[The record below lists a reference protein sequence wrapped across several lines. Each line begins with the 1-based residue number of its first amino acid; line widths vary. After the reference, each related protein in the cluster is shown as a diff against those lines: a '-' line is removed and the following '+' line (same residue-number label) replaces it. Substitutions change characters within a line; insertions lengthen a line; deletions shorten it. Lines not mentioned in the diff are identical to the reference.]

1 MPSKKRQGKDPRH
14 SALGNKNMKLVRWNP
29 FLDDSGD
36 FGMLSPFMGTNAFVP
51 SLDIYQDKDNVMA
64 RVALPGIDPENVN
77 ISIENDILTIEGKVE
92 KESEVDE
99 KDYYRKEIS
108 SGSFHRSM
116 ILPTSVDGDKAKAE
130 FSNGILEITMPKKE
144 EVKPKTI
151 KVEIKK

>member
-1 MPSKKRQGKDPRH
+1 
-14 SALGNKNMKLVRWNP
+14 MKLVRWNP
-29 FLDDSGD
+29 FLDDGSD
-36 FGMLSPFMGTNAFVP
+36 FGMLSPFVGSNAFVP

-64 RVALPGIDPENVN
+64 KVALPGIDPENVN
-77 ISIENDILTIEGKVE
+77 ISIENDILTIEGSVK

-116 ILPTSVDGDKAKAE
+116 ILPTSVDGNKAKAE
-130 FSNGILEITMPKKE
+130 FANGILEITMPKKE